1 MSELNEESLRNAIHN
16 LPVHKAGDYVWEE
29 IRWQLEK
36 PLVAELPVHTAPV
49 GAWKGIAA
57 ASPVSG
63 LSVSARLTLAVGFIL
78 LMASLLFIP
87 FGINENP
94 VNKKEFPRQKGGN
107 PDIHQEPLTAAP
119 VYATEKEESTFIS
132 DDENKSGN
140 ESPEKRSVLSETL
153 VNLTVN
159 PGSTLM
165 NERTMTISGILP
177 KNSGNVENPGSD
189 ITGTIS
195 ARNDNPYECSS
206 FYSKRPALFLKAD
219 YEPEYF
225 SNRMLTPPGQNIS
238 LSAGYQFKR
247 LKVALGAGYN
257 RINGNTQLNYSFRR
271 NELIYSYDYVDSVY
285 VDPVSHET
293 YYFTVKV
300 DVYDSIDH
308 TSTQKIVDRYS
319 YVQFPL
325 TISYQVAE
333 FRKFSLH
340 LQAFG
345 AYHLFRENF
354 RKYDAFYEASSRLVS
369 SSIDGQR
376 LTSDYWTAGAGLML
390 EYRVGER
397 LGIDITPRLKYN
409 FMEVSGS
416 AEKKTGSFG
425 LSFGIYY
432 KLIPD

>member
-1 MSELNEESLRNAIHN
+1 MTELNEEGLRNAIHN
-16 LPVHKAGDYVWEE
+16 LPQHKAGNYVWEE

-36 PLVAELPVHTAPV
+36 PLVAELPVHTAPA
-49 GAWKGIAA
+49 GAWNGIAA
-57 ASPVSG
+57 AASVSR
-63 LSVSARLTLAVGFIL
+63 LSTSARLTLATGFIL
-78 LMASLLFIP
+78 LMASLFFIP
-87 FGINENP
+87 FGNNENP
-94 VNKKEFPRQKGGN
+94 VNKRNLPRQKGGN
-107 PDIHQEPLTAAP
+107 QAIIQEPVIVSP
-119 VYATEKEESTFIS
+119 VSADAKDASTLITEDES
-132 DDENKSGN
+132 NSGN
-140 ESPEKRSVLSETL
+140 EKPDKSSGFSESPD
-153 VNLTVN
+153 NL
-159 PGSTLM
+159 PSTPNSILTE
-165 NERTMTISGILP
+165 NRTMIISAMLP
-177 KNSGNVENPGSD
+177 KSSGNFENPVSD
-189 ITGTIS
+189 ITGSIR

-206 FYSKRPALFLKAD
+206 FYRIPPSFFLKAD

-225 SNRMLTPPGQNIS
+225 SNKMLTPPGQNFS

-247 LKVALGAGYN
+247 LRVALGAGYN
-257 RINGNTQLNYSFRR
+257 HINGNTQLDYSYRR

-285 VDPVSHET
+285 VDPISHET

-319 YVQFPL
+319 YLQFPL
-325 TISYQVAE
+325 TLSYQVAE

-340 LQAFG
+340 LQCFG
-345 AYHLFRENF
+345 TYHLFRENF

-397 LGIDITPRLKYN
+397 LGIDIAPRIKYN

-416 AEKKTGSFG
+416 SEKKTGSFG
-425 LSFGIYY
+425 LSFGLYY

>member
-1 MSELNEESLRNAIHN
+1 LT
-16 LPVHKAGDYVWEE
+16 DD
-29 IRWQLEK
+29 
-36 PLVAELPVHTAPV
+36 
-49 GAWKGIAA
+49 GI
-57 ASPVSG
+57 
-63 LSVSARLTLAVGFIL
+63 
-78 LMASLLFIP
+78 M
-87 FGINENP
+87 
-94 VNKKEFPRQKGGN
+94 
-107 PDIHQEPLTAAP
+107 
-119 VYATEKEESTFIS
+119 
-132 DDENKSGN
+132 
-140 ESPEKRSVLSETL
+140 
-153 VNLTVN
+153 
-159 PGSTLM
+159 M
-165 NERTMTISGILP
+165 ISGMLP
-177 KNSGNVENPGSD
+177 KSSGNVKYPVSD
-189 ITGTIS
+189 ITGTLR

-206 FYSKRPALFLKAD
+206 FYRTRPALFLKAD

-225 SNRMLTPPGQNIS
+225 SNKMLTPPGQNIS

-247 LKVALGAGYN
+247 LRVALGAGYN

-319 YVQFPL
+319 YLQFPL
-325 TISYQVAE
+325 TLSYQVAE

-340 LQAFG
+340 LQCFG
-345 AYHLFRENF
+345 TYHLFRENY
-354 RKYDAFYEASSRLVS
+354 RKYNAFYEASSRLVS

-397 LGIDITPRLKYN
+397 LGIDIAPRIKYN

-416 AEKKTGSFG
+416 SEKKTGSFG
-425 LSFGIYY
+425 LSFGLYY